1 MALSVTKKVL
11 HASAMAL
18 IVSGSAAT
26 SLFVTADAAYAER
39 GGNGNGRGNSDRGN
53 RGNNNRDRD
62 RDRDT
67 TRVRSNG
74 NGNGN
79 GNGRGAVASELKW
92 MNAANANQRALE
104 NASPNST
111 PGQLYAYQSSQRDAA
126 NAQAAADNAQAEFDR
141 LVGLSEDEI
150 AAEFPNGGYEDA
162 VTNAA
167 NTLAAAEETAAG
179 AQENAEISLTTL
191 TRGRTLSEAALAE
204 LNRLLGL

>member
-39 GGNGNGRGNSDRGN
+39 GGNGRGNSDRGN
-53 RGNNNRDRD
+53 RGNNNRD

-111 PGQLYAYQSSQRDAA
+111 PGQLYAYQSSQRAVAD
-126 NAQAAADNAQAEFDR
+126 AQAAADNAQAEFDR